1 MDEPK
6 VLAKKRHMAPSAAR
20 KSTKNDFLA
29 LLFFLLATHS
39 ILGGALF
46 DYAQA
51 RRITLQQRLAQSS
64 VVVDVFVQPILR

>member
-1 MDEPK
+1 ME
-6 VLAKKRHMAPSAAR
+6 RSAVR
-20 KSTKNDFLA
+20 KMTKNDFLA

-51 RRITLQQRLAQSS
+51 RRLTLQQRLAQSS
-64 VVVDVFVQPILR
+64 AVVDVSVRPNLR